1 MESGS
6 RSSGRRVKLA
16 LRSLSNVGIILREIF
31 KIGMRVV
38 DYFGKILYSFR
49 GGEILLLANLVSMAL
64 MHARNAKNV
73 RRPRNKGKISS

>member
-31 KIGMRVV
+31 KIGVRVV

-49 GGEILLLANLVSMAL
+49 GGDILLLANLVSRAL
-64 MHARNAKNV
+64 MQRMQRMLGILETKAKYLL
-73 RRPRNKGKISS
+73 R